1 MRRWR
6 ASPTGA
12 CSPAVRASRSS
23 SSTSSATRSPP
34 SPGSRRRRTS
44 IRRRRCA
51 TIACA
56 IGSAT
61 CRSCAR
67 RRSLSSTRSVSAP
80 GRATSRTGG
89 RCRPS
94 SDSTLTVSWPFGT
107 LRPRTR
113 RRPGRLGS
121 IIRRGRGRQH
131 DDQIRTGAAHRGAE
145 PASLSARRGEYR
157 QRHPGRDRHRDGARR
172 PGRAARLR
180 RLLGEEPSGA
190 HRAQSAHRRP
200 RRGREE
206 IRAVLQDRQGN
217 ARAAQPPRAMIRKL
231 VSALIL
237 IPLAVILVAFA
248 VANRQTIVVSLDPF
262 DEAHPALVVA
272 LPLFALALLLVI
284 AGVIIGG
291 LAAWLKQSKW
301 RRAARIAEREARE
314 LRAEV
319 DRLRSRAGLT
329 DIAGPPQPT
338 SYGSRLRIPPPAA

>member
-1 MRRWR
+1 
-6 ASPTGA
+6 
-12 CSPAVRASRSS
+12 
-23 SSTSSATRSPP
+23 
-34 SPGSRRRRTS
+34 
-44 IRRRRCA
+44 
-51 TIACA
+51 
-56 IGSAT
+56 
-61 CRSCAR
+61 
-67 RRSLSSTRSVSAP
+67 
-80 GRATSRTGG
+80 
-89 RCRPS
+89 
-94 SDSTLTVSWPFGT
+94 
-107 LRPRTR
+107 
-113 RRPGRLGS
+113 
-121 IIRRGRGRQH
+121 
-131 DDQIRTGAAHRGAE
+131 
-145 PASLSARRGEYR
+145 
-157 QRHPGRDRHRDGARR
+157 
-172 PGRAARLR
+172 
-180 RLLGEEPSGA
+180 
-190 HRAQSAHRRP
+190 
-200 RRGREE
+200 
-206 IRAVLQDRQGN
+206 
-217 ARAAQPPRAMIRKL
+217 MIRKL